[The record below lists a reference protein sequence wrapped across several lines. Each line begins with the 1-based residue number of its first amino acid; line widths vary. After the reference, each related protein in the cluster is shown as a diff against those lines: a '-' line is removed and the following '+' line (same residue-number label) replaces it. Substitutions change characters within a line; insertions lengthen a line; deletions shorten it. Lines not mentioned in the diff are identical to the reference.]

1 MTHDGF
7 YTAGSTRR
15 VLHVGFY
22 TLGSQGEIF
31 PACRKTH
38 INSSQ
43 KS

>member
-22 TLGSQGEIF
+22 TAGSLF
-31 PACRKTH
+31 
-38 INSSQ
+38 SVF
-43 KS
+43 